1 MKSLSQ
7 LIFLFAF
14 TVLLIAPVF
23 LSDQFGPYPL
33 MKAGLVPGSLQDV

>member
-14 TVLLIAPVF
+14 TLLLIPPVF
-23 LSDQFGPYPL
+23 LSDQFGPYQL
-33 MKAGLVPGSLQDV
+33 MKEGLVPGSLQDV